1 MRSVGKERTSGLDRQ
16 TVQSGEE
23 LSGPLSLK
31 GVSLMVV
38 PGVHTCLGQCC
49 LMISSGTFNMS
60 SLWMTPKQKE
70 QLVHKVGRGVI
81 QRDLDKQQECAM
93 NIKKFYKDK
102 CKVLHLGQSNPCINA
117 GRGPT
122 HQVAALQN
130 RICGFYRQQVYI
142 AQWCTLKSVKDECIL
157 RCISNKISRR
167 MREVIIPYCLALVR
181 FDQRPVEVRY
191 NLLFLYFCEMIS

>member
-1 MRSVGKERTSGLDRQ
+1 MRSVGKERTSGLHRQ

-60 SLWMTPKQKE
+60 RLWMTPKQKE
-70 QLVHKVGRGVI
+70 QLVHKVGRGVV
-81 QRDLDKQQECAM
+81 QRDLDKQQEWGM

-102 CKVLHLGQSNPCINA
+102 CKVLHLGQSNPCMAMQA
-117 GRGPT
+117 GDQLIRWQLCRTGSVGST
-122 HQVAALQN
+122 DSK
-130 RICGFYRQQVYI
+130 
-142 AQWCTLKSVKDECIL
+142 CTWLSG
-157 RCISNKISRR
+157 
-167 MREVIIPYCLALVR
+167 IPLN
-181 FDQRPVEVRY
+181 Q
-191 NLLFLYFCEMIS
+191 